1 MNNRMQTAVQT
12 PTNIH
17 RAQAMKNPSSRQSL
31 RSLRPLL
38 VLALLGASCAAQAQT
53 TPSAMVD
60 VQSVIGAG
68 AVTGATG
75 VVAINETSGLDN
87 VQANQ
92 GVLMNGPAP
101 LNLTGSLQGASSS
114 AKTTAARSDI
124 GNNAFS
130 NTAGL
135 LEVNQSA
142 GVANLQRNSA
152 VIGAAPVEGEI
163 VADGVLSATTAKNGS
178 PARLTDNHDAR
189 EVSIGTDALKNV
201 SGIVQINQAA
211 GTGNVSS
218 NSFVLRPPAGTF
230 F

>member
-1 MNNRMQTAVQT
+1 MTT
-12 PTNIH
+12 Y
-17 RAQAMKNPSSRQSL
+17 RAPAMKNLPSRQSL
-31 RSLRPLL
+31 RSLI
-38 VLALLGASCAAQAQT
+38 VLAVFGTSFSAHAQT
-53 TPSAMVD
+53 PPALVD
-60 VQSVIGAG
+60 AQSVIGSGVAIG
-68 AVTGATG
+68 ANG

-101 LNLTGSLQGASSS
+101 LNLTGSAQSAS
-114 AKTTAARSDI
+114 ADARTTAAKSDI
-124 GNNAFS
+124 GSNAFS
-130 NTAGL
+130 NTSGL
-135 LEVNQSA
+135 IEVNQSA

-163 VADGVLSATTAKNGS
+163 VADGVLSATTAKNGGTGGS
-178 PARLTDNHDAR
+178 GENHSTR

-201 SGIVQINQAA
+201 SGIVQINQTA
-211 GTGNVSS
+211 GSGNVST